1 MQDVFTELTTN
12 GVYIVTNPNQL
23 LAATNTFTQVQV
35 ALAAEG
41 TPPGGLTISQ
51 TEIWC
56 ESLTTTPPTIAG
68 GAGGMDGGGVA
79 SMKEKED
86 VEYLYLELKAKN
98 ILPREREDLNKE
110 FAELLASRF
119 RANPLFSDSE
129 EETKITSNIPPG
141 KPEDRWFS
149 FKMQVKLVTPI
160 QMQPPDD
167 GY

>member
-1 MQDVFTELTTN
+1 M
-12 GVYIVTNPNQL
+12 
-23 LAATNTFTQVQV
+23 AAPGSSSSGGS
-35 ALAAEG
+35 AA
-41 TPPGGLTISQ
+41 
-51 TEIWC
+51 
-56 ESLTTTPPTIAG
+56 
-68 GAGGMDGGGVA
+68 A
-79 SMKEKED
+79 SSETAEN